1 MGHVVLALV
10 AAAVAAGA
18 IFYGWAGVVVVLLG
32 LVASVASVAGLVAS
46 HGRPYGLVVD
56 EPAGVPRA
64 WVDGYTV
71 TSGRGTRS
79 TWVEYESQY
88 WTEHY
93 P

>member
-32 LVASVASVAGLVAS
+32 LVAAVASVAGLVAS
-46 HGRPYGLVVD
+46 HGRPHGLVVD
-56 EPAGVPRA
+56 EPAGIPKL
-64 WVDGYTV
+64 WVDSWTV

-79 TWVEYESQY
+79 TWVEYETQY
-88 WTEHY
+88 WTERH